1 VALTTGAIQFVGV
14 YWNGRRYAVGTN
26 GAVFYLSGAA
36 WSPPFG
42 WALWLIMAAAG
53 SVLLAAFGTRCRP
66 VGEELAPKEAHSV
79 ER

>member
-1 VALTTGAIQFVGV
+1 VGV

-42 WALWLIMAAAG
+42 WTLWLIMAAAG
-53 SVLLAAFGTRCRP
+53 SVVLATFGTRCHRG
-66 VGEELAPKEAHSV
+66 GEDLARKGAHCV